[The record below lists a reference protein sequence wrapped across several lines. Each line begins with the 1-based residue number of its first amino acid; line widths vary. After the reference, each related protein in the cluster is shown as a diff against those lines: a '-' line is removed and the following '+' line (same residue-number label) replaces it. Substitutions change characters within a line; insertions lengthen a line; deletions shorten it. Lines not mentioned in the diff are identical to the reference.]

1 MAMLQAPRFEPGRF
15 FIQQVGWRVSS
26 GWKPL
31 APIMCRI
38 LASKP
43 TPIRP
48 LGSPGKRKRLPPWE
62 REAPSQAQG
71 RPLRG
76 IRKLRKA
83 SLRPE
88 EREPRR
94 LHVDGQGCC
103 GPRGGV
109 VGRDSS
115 GQGKPPLPGWETGA
129 IRVSGGGCD
138 YSAPLPGTVSVLALF
153 ASSGSVAGSG
163 SGWSAVPGSS

>member
-15 FIQQVGWRVSS
+15 FIRQVGWRVSS

-83 SLRPE
+83 SFRPE

-103 GPRGGV
+103 GPRGGGLDAIAAGKESPRFQ
-109 VGRDSS
+109 VG
-115 GQGKPPLPGWETGA
+115 ETGA
-129 IRVSGGGCD
+129 MRICRVAAILRCRPVRPRCLHCWALQ
-138 YSAPLPGTVSVLALF
+138 AP
-153 ASSGSVAGSG
+153 
-163 SGWSAVPGSS
+163 

>member
-15 FIQQVGWRVSS
+15 FIQQGGWRVSN

-83 SLRPE
+83 SLRSE

-103 GPRGGV
+103 GPRGGGM

-115 GQGKPPLPGWETGA
+115 GQGKPPLPGWGN
-129 IRVSGGGCD
+129 GGDANLRGYS
-138 YSAPLPGTVSVLALF
+138 YSALSSCAASVLALLG
-153 ASSGSVAGSG
+153 SSGSVAGSG
-163 SGWSAVPGSS
+163 SG